1 MRFLSGDLRRRVGHV
16 LSASVSLARI
26 HGGQALQH
34 QPASSRATATATIGC
49 SLSRTLLPTVT
60 SLPLL
65 GKQCYGEFDRSRA
78 AIIHMPRRRQGA
90 KMLKSLL
97 KRSGTIGI
105 LPGFTPVSQ
114 GVNAILVERLCAPE
128 LSEAEY
134 QALVKDAAEHGFE
147 LTKG

>member
-1 MRFLSGDLRRRVGHV
+1 
-16 LSASVSLARI
+16 
-26 HGGQALQH
+26 
-34 QPASSRATATATIGC
+34 
-49 SLSRTLLPTVT
+49 
-60 SLPLL
+60 
-65 GKQCYGEFDRSRA
+65 
-78 AIIHMPRRRQGA
+78 
-90 KMLKSLL
+90 MLKSLL

-105 LPGFTPVSQ
+105 LPAFTPVSQ